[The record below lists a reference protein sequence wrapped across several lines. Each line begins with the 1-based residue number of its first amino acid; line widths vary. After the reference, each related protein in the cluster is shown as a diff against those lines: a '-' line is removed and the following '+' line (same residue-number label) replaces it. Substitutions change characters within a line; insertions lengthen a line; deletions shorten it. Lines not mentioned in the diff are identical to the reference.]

1 MKLWLA
7 SADADIVARHFSSG
21 VFAGVVTNPAVVAE
35 ARRDRVELFRDLV
48 QIVPF
53 AWYQLLAGTRDE
65 MLADAERMLA
75 IDPERI
81 RIKVPAT
88 RAGLAVIRQ
97 LSDQGL
103 EIMATC
109 VPTRPWL
116 LFALAAGARR
126 IAPYG
131 SMLQKRGIASK
142 AEEVVA
148 MQQIIDRQGSWAEI
162 LPGLYDPTEISY
174 YASHGIRS
182 GFIWAKDVEVFLTQ
196 PLAED
201 AASAFGGY

>member
-7 SADADIVARHFSSG
+7 SSNVELVTRYMASG

-35 ARRDRVELFRDLV
+35 AKRDKHELFRELV
-48 QIVPF
+48 QIAPV
-53 AWYQLLAGTRDE
+53 AWYQLLAGSE
-65 MLADAERMLA
+65 SAMLADAEKMLA
-75 IDPERI
+75 INPERM

-88 RAGLAVIRQ
+88 RIGLGVIRK

-103 EIMATC
+103 RIMATC
-109 VPTRPWL
+109 VPTRPWML
-116 LFALAAGARR
+116 LALAAGAKV

-148 MQQIIDRQGSWAEI
+148 MQEIIDRQQPEAEI
-162 LPGLYDPTEISY
+162 LTGLYDPTELAF
-174 YASHGIRS
+174 YARHGIRS
-182 GFIWAKDVEVFLTQ
+182 GFIWGKDVETFLTQ
-196 PLAED
+196 PLADE
-201 AASAFGGY
+201 AAATFGGY

>member
-7 SADADIVARHFSSG
+7 SADVDVVARHLSSG

-35 ARRDRVELFRDLV
+35 ARRGRVEIFRDLV
-48 QIVPF
+48 KISPVC
-53 AWYQLLAGTRDE
+53 WYQLLAGSESE
-65 MLADAERMLA
+65 MLADADRMLA
-75 IDPERI
+75 IDSTRM

-88 RAGLAVIRQ
+88 RAGLAVIRR

-109 VPTRPWL
+109 VPTRPWM
-116 LFALAAGARR
+116 LFALAAGARM

-142 AEEVVA
+142 SEEVVA
-148 MQQIIDRQGSWAEI
+148 MQAIIDHQGGQTEI
-162 LPGLYDPTEISY
+162 LTGLYDPTELAF

-182 GFIWAKDVEVFLTQ
+182 GFIWAKDVDAFLTQ
-196 PLAED
+196 PLAEE

>member
-7 SADADIVARHFSSG
+7 SAEIEIVNRHLSSG

-35 ARRDRVELFRDLV
+35 ARRDRVEIFRD
-48 QIVPF
+48 IVKIAPV
-53 AWYQLLAGTRDE
+53 AWYQLLAGTESE
-65 MLADAERMLA
+65 MLADAERMLS
-75 IDPERI
+75 IDPKRM
-81 RIKVPAT
+81 RIKVPST
-88 RAGLAVIRQ
+88 RAGLAVIRR

-109 VPTRPWL
+109 VPTRPWML
-116 LFALAAGARR
+116 LALAAGARM

-148 MQQIIDRQGSWAEI
+148 MQQITDRQGSPAEI
-162 LPGLYDPTEISY
+162 LTGLYDPTELAY
-174 YASHGIRS
+174 YASHGIRA
-182 GFIWAKDVEVFLTQ
+182 GFIWAKDVDAFLTQ
-196 PLAED
+196 PLADE

>member
-7 SADADIVARHFSSG
+7 SSNAELVTRYMASG

-35 ARRDRVELFRDLV
+35 AKRDKHELFRELV
-48 QIVPF
+48 QIAPE
-53 AWYQLLAGTRDE
+53 AWYQLLAGSEFD
-65 MLADAERMLA
+65 MLADAEKMLT
-75 IDPERI
+75 INPERM

-88 RAGLAVIRQ
+88 RIGLGVIRK

-103 EIMATC
+103 RVMATC
-109 VPTRPWL
+109 VPTRPWML
-116 LFALAAGARR
+116 LALAAGAKV

-148 MQQIIDRQGSWAEI
+148 MQEIIDRQQPDAEI
-162 LPGLYDPTEISY
+162 LTGLYDSTELAF
-174 YASHGIRS
+174 YAKHGIRS
-182 GFIWAKDVEVFLTQ
+182 GFIWGKDVETFLTQ
-196 PLAED
+196 PLADE
-201 AASAFGGY
+201 AAATFGGY

>member
-7 SADADIVARHFSSG
+7 SADVDIVARHLSSG

-35 ARRDRVELFRDLV
+35 VKRDRVEIFRDLV
-48 QIVPF
+48 KLTPV
-53 AWYQLLAGTRDE
+53 AWYQLLAGTESE

-75 IDPERI
+75 IDPVRM

-88 RAGLAVIRQ
+88 RVGLGVIRK

-109 VPTRPWL
+109 VPTRPWM

-148 MQQIIDRQGSWAEI
+148 MQEIIDRQGHPAEI
-162 LPGLYDPTEISY
+162 LTGLYDPTDVAF

-182 GFIWAKDVEVFLTQ
+182 GFIWAKDVNAFLTQ
-196 PLAED
+196 PLAEE